1 MQDLQTDETC
11 ELNVRFLSNVTPSVV
26 KVSDGEMKVPAMLI
40 DVAGVKDLDRW
51 TVLSQIASDLSG
63 FRDRPL
69 RQWGRP

>member
-1 MQDLQTDETC
+1 M
-11 ELNVRFLSNVTPSVV
+11 TPSVV
-26 KVSDGEMKVPAMLI
+26 KVSESEMDVPAMLI

-69 RQWGRP
+69 RQSQQGEF